1 MESLANHTLFVNLS
15 RQDLT
20 QNVGMTVL
28 ADRMKEALNEAGLNQ
43 AELARLVGCTRAT
56 VNDWTSGRTES
67 LRGPNLMKAAQ
78 ALGVE
83 PDWLGTG
90 KGPKR
95 RRDVGRP
102 IIAYDHPDEL
112 PPGQFEMIP
121 LLDVRV
127 SAGAGVWTEDRANT
141 RYSLAFLNGWLRRNG
156 YRPEDLKLL
165 EVRGDS
171 MEPRIYDGDIVLIDI
186 SDTTPRS
193 GRVYAIVYQDWVY
206 LKRLIVRMDGTVEV
220 RSDNPNYPPEM
231 VPRDDQDRLR
241 IVGRCVWAGGD
252 GGL

>member
-1 MESLANHTLFVNLS
+1 MVIKISEHERQRRERESVIAWLKRGLAKPGKSQT
-15 RQDLT
+15 R
-20 QNVGMTVL
+20 L
-28 ADRMKEALNEAGLNQ
+28 ADFADVSKQ
-43 AELARLVGCTRAT
+43 AVTKWLRTGQISRA
-56 VNDWTSGRTES
+56 NM
-67 LRGPNLMKAAQ
+67 LRAAEY
-78 ALGVE
+78 LEE
-83 PDWLGTG
+83 PYS
-90 KGPKR
+90 PEQQPR
-95 RRDVGRP
+95 NVGRP

-220 RSDNPNYPPEM
+220 RSDNPNYPPEL